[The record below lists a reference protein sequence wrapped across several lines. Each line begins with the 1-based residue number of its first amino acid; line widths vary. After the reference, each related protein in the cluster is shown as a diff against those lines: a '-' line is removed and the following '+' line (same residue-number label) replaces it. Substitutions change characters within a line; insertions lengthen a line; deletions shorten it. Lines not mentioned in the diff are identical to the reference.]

1 MRPVERGAAP
11 RIYNNYRNAIKDL
24 VNRLGPYC
32 SYCER
37 RLPTGLSVEHVF
49 PKSLY
54 VDRALDWSNF
64 LLACVNCNSTKGNND
79 PLDIFLPDRDNTLLV
94 LSYFRGGVVPVAAQM
109 DIQSTRRARGLI
121 DFLGLD
127 RHGATGW
134 PRPASRDN
142 RRRDREKA
150 WNRNNRVRAL
160 KLAWNSECLL
170 AGHRQNDRNGDDK
183 LRDGTSSKVPPTYRR
198 RGRKRSRL
206 SPRHAPEQDPATSP
220 SRPDCDGGPRPPPA
234 KCRNASAGAR
244 HSGPA
249 CPSAPSAPAST

>member
-94 LSYFRGGVVPVAAQM
+94 LSYFQGGFVPVAAQM

-183 LRDGTSSKVPPTYRR
+183 LRDGTSSKVPPDLSPPRPEALAPQSSTCPRT
-198 RGRKRSRL
+198 RSRNVTIPTGL
-206 SPRHAPEQDPATSP
+206 RWWSTTTAREMPKRV
-220 SRPDCDGGPRPPPA
+220 SRRTA
-234 KCRNASAGAR
+234 
-244 HSGPA
+244 
-249 CPSAPSAPAST
+249 